1 MKIGGR
7 GLAAR
12 IMWHAKTNKTLHW
25 HVDYLC
31 EVTDLVEVWYTADE
45 HRSECKW
52 ASVLLEMNGIV
63 FQERFGASD
72 CSCRSHLFFLRR
84 CRPAGRS
91 GGGYGNR
98 LPMEAGYRA
107 WLRIS
112 SRKIRP
118 AAERSARRIGP
129 DGTPQ

>member
-1 MKIGGR
+1 
-7 GLAAR
+7 
-12 IMWHAKTNKTLHW
+12 MWHAKTNKTLHW

-72 CSCRSHLFFLRR
+72 CSCRSHLFFFEAMPSCRTFRRRLRQSASDGGRVSCLAADQLQEDQAR
-84 CRPAGRS
+84 C
-91 GGGYGNR
+91 
-98 LPMEAGYRA
+98 
-107 WLRIS
+107 
-112 SRKIRP
+112 
-118 AAERSARRIGP
+118 
-129 DGTPQ
+129 